1 MKGLELSKAYFEKY
15 GKQMLREQFPEYMSK
30 IAVGLVGH
38 GSECFGFDDE
48 ISADHDYEPGFCIF
62 IRKEDE
68 KELSFK
74 LMRAYNSLPKEL
86 DGVKIREKSVY
97 GTKGKGVFIIEDFYK
112 SYTGRNGAPETIG
125 DWLYTPSHYLAEAT
139 NGEVFF
145 DNLGEFTRI
154 REEILLGLPEDVR
167 LKKIS
172 EELLTMAQTGQYN
185 FPRML
190 LRGDTAAASL
200 SLARFTESACKLIHL
215 LNKTHAPYY
224 KWLLKSAECQ
234 VALGDKASALRKL
247 WDDNVSNEEKKG
259 IVESFCG
266 DVIEELVSSG
276 LAEKRG
282 DYLEHYAFCVNEKV
296 KNGDIRNLSL

>member
-15 GKQMLREQFPEYMSK
+15 GKPMLQEQFSDYTDK

-48 ISADHDYEPGFCIF
+48 VSLDHDFEPGFCIF
-62 IRKEDE
+62 IRKQDE

-86 DGVKIREKSVY
+86 DGVKIQEKSAY
-97 GTKGKGVFIIEDFYK
+97 GNKGKGVLIIEDFYK
-112 SYTGRNGAPETIG
+112 AYTGRNGAPETIG
-125 DWLYTPSHYLAEAT
+125 DWLYTPSHYFAEAT

-154 REEILLGLPEDVR
+154 REEILLGMPEDIR

-172 EELLTMAQTGQYN
+172 SELLNMAQTGQYN
-185 FPRML
+185 YTRML
-190 LRGDTAAASL
+190 KRGDTAAAAL
-200 SLARFTESACKLIHL
+200 SLARFTESGCKLIHL

-224 KWLLKSAECQ
+224 KWLLKSAENQ
-234 VALGDKASALRKL
+234 VVLGDKVSLLRML
-247 WDDNVSNEEKKG
+247 WEESKSENEKQEL
-259 IVESFCG
+259 VESFCQA
-266 DVIEELVSSG
+266 VVEELIAFG
-276 LAEKRG
+276 LTKNG
-282 DYLEHYAFCVNEKV
+282 GNYLEPHSFYVNE
-296 KNGDIRNLSL
+296 NIEDGEIRNLVI